1 MVEEAGP
8 FWSEMEKHSVE
19 VFPRGRFHLYC
30 AFIQLRNHH
39 HHHHQL
45 LCMGQYSSAGRT
57 GMSRET
63 ASLFS
68 ESSTST
74 RCRLDVFSGNG
85 CLKLIVWFHA
95 DFTMAGKSRITIA
108 TEANI
113 LTHTCCNLPG
123 HMLKFTSHWSC
134 PERRGVEKKDP
145 HAHTHT
151 HSQGTGNTTVLSLV
165 LSLCFFLYIL
175 AHILIPR
182 KQRFALFAFELNF
195 PRAS

>member
-1 MVEEAGP
+1 MKFFLEVA
-8 FWSEMEKHSVE
+8 STCTVHSFSYGTIIIIIISCCCAWDSTPVPDAL
-19 VFPRGRFHLYC
+19 VCLGRQR
-30 AFIQLRNHH
+30 AF
-39 HHHHQL
+39 
-45 LCMGQYSSAGRT
+45 
-57 GMSRET
+57 
-63 ASLFS
+63 FS
-68 ESSTST
+68 ESST

-95 DFTMAGKSRITIA
+95 DFAMAGKSRITIA

-151 HSQGTGNTTVLSLV
+151 LAGNRKHDRFKSRAFTLFFFIYSSPHSHST
-165 LSLCFFLYIL
+165 
-175 AHILIPR
+175 
-182 KQRFALFAFELNF
+182 
-195 PRAS
+195 

>member
-1 MVEEAGP
+1 MLSCCAWDSTPLPDALVCL
-8 FWSEMEKHSVE
+8 
-19 VFPRGRFHLYC
+19 GRQR
-30 AFIQLRNHH
+30 AF
-39 HHHHQL
+39 
-45 LCMGQYSSAGRT
+45 
-57 GMSRET
+57 
-63 ASLFS
+63 FS

-95 DFTMAGKSRITIA
+95 DFTMAGKSRQEDRQQRRITIA

-134 PERRGVEKKDP
+134 PERRGVEKKEP
-145 HAHTHT
+145 HAHT

-165 LSLCFFLYIL
+165 LSLCFFFIYIL
-175 AHILIPR
+175 AHIFIPR

>member
-1 MVEEAGP
+1 MKFFLEVA
-8 FWSEMEKHSVE
+8 FTCTVHSFRYGTIIIIMISCCAWDSTPVPDAL
-19 VFPRGRFHLYC
+19 VCLGRQR
-30 AFIQLRNHH
+30 AF
-39 HHHHQL
+39 
-45 LCMGQYSSAGRT
+45 
-57 GMSRET
+57 
-63 ASLFS
+63 FS

-134 PERRGVEKKDP
+134 PERRGGEKKIP
-145 HAHTHT
+145 THTHK

-165 LSLCFFLYIL
+165 LSLCFFIYIL